1 MNIIFVCTGN
11 TCRSPMAEGF
21 FKTLS
26 ADSAAFEA
34 CSRGI
39 AAIDGMR
46 ASEYSVIAAS
56 ELGSDIAN
64 HASHQITQAD
74 VSWADFIFTMTS
86 SHASVL
92 KAAFPESSQKI
103 FTIAEFALSADV
115 SDPYGGDL
123 AIYRECAAQ
132 LKAAVQKIYD
142 KLSDDNNEHTL

>member
-26 ADSAAFEA
+26 ADSGVFDV
-34 CSRGI
+34 CSRGTH
-39 AAIDGMR
+39 AIDGLS

-56 ELGSDIAN
+56 ELGSDIS
-64 HASHQITQAD
+64 SHLSRQITQAD

-92 KAAFPESSQKI
+92 KAAFPESSKKI

-123 AIYRECAAQ
+123 ATYRECAAQ
-132 LKAAVQKIYD
+132 LRAAVQKIYD

>member
-21 FKTLS
+21 FKSLCDNS
-26 ADSAAFEA
+26 CAFDVR
-34 CSRGI
+34 SRGV
-39 AAIDGMR
+39 AAIDGMS

-56 ELGSDIAN
+56 ELGSDISA
-64 HASHQITQAD
+64 HSSHQITHAD

-92 KAAFPESSQKI
+92 KAAFPEFAPKI
-103 FTIAEFALSADV
+103 FSIGEFVGSADV

-123 AIYRECAAQ
+123 STYRKCAAE
-132 LKAAVQKIYD
+132 LEDAVQKIYD
-142 KLSDDNNEHTL
+142 KLSDDI

>member
-26 ADSAAFEA
+26 ADSVIFDV
-34 CSRGI
+34 CSRGV
-39 AAIDGMR
+39 AAIDGIG

-64 HASHQITQAD
+64 HLSHQITHDD

-103 FTIAEFALSADV
+103 FTIAEFAGSVDV

-123 AIYRECAAQ
+123 DTYRGCAAQ
-132 LKAAVQKIYD
+132 LKSAVQKIYN
-142 KLSDDNNEHTL
+142 KLSDDI

>member
-21 FKTLS
+21 FKTLC
-26 ADSAAFEA
+26 ADSAAFDV

-39 AAIDGMR
+39 AAIDGMS

-56 ELGSDIAN
+56 ELGSDISS
-64 HASHQITQAD
+64 HASHQITQDD

-92 KAAFPESSQKI
+92 KAAFPEAAQKI

-123 AIYRECAAQ
+123 GTYRECAVQ
-132 LKAAVQKIYD
+132 LMSAVQKIYD